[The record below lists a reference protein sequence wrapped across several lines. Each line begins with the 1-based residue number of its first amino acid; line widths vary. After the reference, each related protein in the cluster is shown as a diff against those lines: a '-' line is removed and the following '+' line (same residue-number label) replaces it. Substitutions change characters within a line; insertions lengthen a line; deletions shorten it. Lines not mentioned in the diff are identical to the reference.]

1 MDQLPPSPGHAFDL
15 DEVTALAK
23 RFIDGKL
30 FDEAIQLYEMALR
43 FDPKNMGIQLSLA
56 QAKRLRRHPRAGGPR
71 SLKETLR
78 EQMRRD
84 ALDAK
89 HFLGLAYLFF
99 DRADEERAREY
110 LEIAIAKD
118 LPNPAPHKLYG
129 KTLLKRREFARA
141 VLQLSQA
148 RRYNPF
154 DRQVAQMLGRAR
166 YELGDL
172 AGSLAAFIDGFLLV
186 GDHEREDAARLK
198 DRIQELKEELGWS
211 NERLAYVF
219 HQRQEELRVAFDRL
233 EWHRERFRE
242 ERAHAAA
249 AAEPPSEVRGSGRIE
264 LAARLRHLDAWSHL
278 RDEQIFQLTE
288 AVAEEEHEKGQ
299 LIFAEGTPGSD
310 LYVLEKGEI
319 TIQRATPYGTYPLG
333 LLKPGDLFGE
343 VNFLTRTERSGD
355 AMASQTCHLL
365 RLEAHK
371 LDDIIRRDPELGVQ
385 IYWSF
390 WHNLAFKLRC
400 TNEQLR
406 TFFNEGALPENLLR
420 LKQGRTTSGGRAT
433 AVDPETK
440 MRLFREQG
448 LSNHELIALA
458 TFSRERTYPGG
469 AVIFGEGDP
478 GREMYVVLEGRVR
491 ISKFIPGGG
500 EEALAILERG
510 DFFGEMA
517 LIDGQPRSAD
527 ARAHGGAVTVLAL
540 DEATIKEVLTV
551 DPEASL
557 EFLQLLCRLVA
568 KRLREIDEKV
578 IGWRI
583 MSGQS
588 EQASA

>member
-1 MDQLPPSPGHAFDL
+1 MEPTDKALDL
-15 DEVTALAK
+15 EEITALAK
-23 RFIDGKL
+23 RFVDGKL

-56 QAKRLRRHPRAGGPR
+56 QARRLRRHPRSGGPR
-71 SLKETLR
+71 SLKETIR
-78 EQMRRD
+78 EQLRRD

-89 HFLGLAYLFF
+89 HFLGLAHLFA
-99 DRADEERAREY
+99 DRGDEERAREY

-118 LPNPAPHKLYG
+118 LPNPSPHKLFG
-129 KTLLKRREFARA
+129 RALLKRREFARA

-154 DRQVAQMLGRAR
+154 DREVANLLGRAR

-172 AGSLAAFIDGFLLV
+172 AGALAAFTDAFLLV
-186 GDHEREDAARLK
+186 GDHEREDAAKLK
-198 DRIQELKEELGWS
+198 DRIQELKEELDWS

-242 ERAHAAA
+242 ERLQAAVPEPA
-249 AAEPPSEVRGSGRIE
+249 ADVRGSGRIE

-288 AVAEEEHEKGQ
+288 AVAEEEHDKGQ
-299 LIFAEGTPGSD
+299 QIFAEGTPGAD

-355 AMASQTCHLL
+355 AVASQPCQLL
-365 RLEAHK
+365 RLDAHR
-371 LDDIIRRDPELGVQ
+371 LDEVIRRDPELGVQ

-406 TFFNEGALPENLLR
+406 TFFNEDAIPENLLR
-420 LKQGRTTSGGRAT
+420 LKQQRTSGGRAA
-433 AVDPETK
+433 AVDSETK

-448 LSNHELIALA
+448 LSNHELMALA
-458 TFSRERTYPGG
+458 TFSKERTYPGG
-469 AVIFGEGDP
+469 AVIFAEGDP

-527 ARAHGGAVTVLAL
+527 ARAHGAPVTVLAL

-583 MSGQS
+583 MAGQS

>member
-1 MDQLPPSPGHAFDL
+1 MEQAPPDEPFDL
-15 DEVTALAK
+15 EEITALAK
-23 RFIDGKL
+23 RFIEGKL

-56 QAKRLRRHPRAGGPR
+56 QAKRLRRHPRAGSPR
-71 SLKETLR
+71 SLKETIK

-89 HFLGLAYLFF
+89 HFLGLAHLFA
-99 DRADEERAREY
+99 DRNDEERAREY
-110 LEIAIAKD
+110 LEVAIAKD
-118 LPNPAPHKLYG
+118 HPNPAPHKLYG
-129 KTLLKRREFARA
+129 RLLLKRREFARA

-154 DRQVAQMLGRAR
+154 DRAVAQLLGRAR

-172 AGSLAAFIDGFLLV
+172 SGALGAFIDAFLLV
-186 GDHEREDAARLK
+186 ADHEREEAARLK
-198 DRIQELKEELGWS
+198 DRIQEIKEDLGWS
-211 NERLAYVF
+211 NERLAYLF
-219 HQRQEELRVAFDRL
+219 HQRQEELRIAFDRL

-242 ERAHAAA
+242 EKAATT
-249 AAEPPSEVRGSGRIE
+249 PPETPGATKGSGRID
-264 LAARLRHLDAWSHL
+264 LAARLRQLDAWSHL
-278 RDEQIFQLTE
+278 SDEQIFQLTE
-288 AVAEEEHEKGQ
+288 CLAEEEHEKGQ
-299 LIFAEGTPGSD
+299 LIFAEGTPGAD

-319 TIQRATPYGTYPLG
+319 TIQRATPYGTFPLG

-343 VNFLTRTERSGD
+343 VNFLARTERSGD
-355 AMASQTCHLL
+355 AVASQACQLL

-371 LDDIIRRDPELGVQ
+371 LDEVIRRDPELGVQ

-406 TFFNEGALPENLLR
+406 TFFSEESLPEHVLR
-420 LKQGRTTSGGRAT
+420 FRAQKGAMGSRAP
-433 AVDPETK
+433 AVDSETK

-448 LSNHELIALA
+448 LSNNELLALA
-458 TFSRERTYPGG
+458 TFSREKSYPGG
-469 AVIFGEGDP
+469 ANIFAEGDP

-527 ARAHGGAVTVLAL
+527 ARAHGGPVTVLAL

-583 MSGQS
+583 MAGQTDAA
-588 EQASA
+588 AS

>member
-1 MDQLPPSPGHAFDL
+1 MEPTAADARLEL
-15 DEVTALAK
+15 EEITALAK
-23 RFIDGKL
+23 RFIDSRR

-43 FDPKNMGIQLSLA
+43 LDPRNMGIQLSLA
-56 QAKRLRRHPRAGGPR
+56 QAKRVRRHPRGGGPR
-71 SLKETLR
+71 SLRETIR
-78 EQMRRD
+78 EQLRRD

-89 HFLGLAYLFF
+89 HFLGLSYLFA
-99 DRADEERAREY
+99 DRGDEDRAREY

-129 KTLLKRREFARA
+129 RMLLKKREFARA

-154 DRQVAQMLGRAR
+154 DRGVAQLLARAR

-172 AGSLAAFIDGFLLV
+172 TGALSAFIDAFLLIA
-186 GDHEREDAARLK
+186 DHERDDANRIK
-198 DRIQELKEELGWS
+198 DRIQDIKEELSWA
-211 NERLAYVF
+211 NERLAYLF

-233 EWHRERFRE
+233 EWHRERYRE
-242 ERAHAAA
+242 EKARLAALEA
-249 AAEPPSEVRGSGRIE
+249 ATEAPRGSGRIE
-264 LAARLRHLDAWSHL
+264 LAARLRQLDAWSHL
-278 RDEQIFQLTE
+278 SDEQIFVLTE
-288 AVAEEEHEKGQ
+288 AVAEEEHEKGA
-299 LIFAEGTPGSD
+299 LVFSEGTPGAD

-319 TIQRATPYGTYPLG
+319 TIQRGTPYGTFPLG

-343 VNFLTRTERSGD
+343 VNFLARTERSGD
-355 AMASQTCHLL
+355 AVASQACHLL

-371 LDDIIRRDPELGVQ
+371 LDEIIRREPELGVQ
-385 IYWSF
+385 VYWSF

-406 TFFNEGALPENLLR
+406 TFFDDDSIPDHLLR
-420 LKQGRTTSGGRAT
+420 LQKGKAT
-433 AVDPETK
+433 AARGPVIDSETK

-448 LSNHELIALA
+448 LSNNELLALA
-458 TFSRERTYPGG
+458 TFSRERTYAGG

-478 GREMYVVLEGRVR
+478 GREMYVILDGRVR

-527 ARAHGGAVTVLAL
+527 ARAHGGPVTVLAL
-540 DEATIKEVLTV
+540 DEATLREVLTV
-551 DPEASL
+551 DPHASL

-583 MSGQS
+583 MAGQS
-588 EQASA
+588 DAATA

>member
-1 MDQLPPSPGHAFDL
+1 MDQLPDDERFDL
-15 DEVTALAK
+15 EGITALAK

-56 QAKRLRRHPRAGGPR
+56 QAKRLRRHPRAGSPR
-71 SLKETLR
+71 SLKETIR
-78 EQMRRD
+78 EQLRRD

-89 HFLGLAYLFF
+89 HFLGLAHLFA
-99 DRADEERAREY
+99 DRSDEDRAREY

-129 KTLLKRREFARA
+129 RLLLKKREFARA

-154 DRQVAQMLGRAR
+154 DRGVAQLLGRAR
-166 YELGDL
+166 YELADL
-172 AGSLAAFIDGFLLV
+172 SGALAAFIDAFLLIA
-186 GDHEREDAARLK
+186 DHEREEANRIK
-198 DRIQELKEELGWS
+198 DRIQEIKEELSWS
-211 NERLAYVF
+211 NERLAYLF

-242 ERAHAAA
+242 ERAQLAAIETTPEA
-249 AAEPPSEVRGSGRIE
+249 ARGSGRIE
-264 LAARLRHLDAWSHL
+264 LAARLRQLDAWGHL
-278 RDEQIFQLTE
+278 SDEQIFVLTE
-288 AVAEEEHEKGQ
+288 AVAEEEHDKGQ
-299 LIFAEGTPGSD
+299 LVFAEGTPGAD

-319 TIQRATPYGTYPLG
+319 TIQRGTPYGTFPLG
-333 LLKPGDLFGE
+333 LLKAGDLFGE

-355 AMASQTCHLL
+355 AVASQACQIL

-371 LDDIIRRDPELGVQ
+371 LDEVIRREPELGVQ

-406 TFFNEGALPENLLR
+406 TFFDDASLPESILRLQRQKTALPR
-420 LKQGRTTSGGRAT
+420 GPV
-433 AVDPETK
+433 VDPETK

-448 LSNHELIALA
+448 LSNNELLSLA

-469 AVIFGEGDP
+469 AVIFGEGDA

-491 ISKFIPGGG
+491 ISKYIPGGG

-527 ARAHGGAVTVLAL
+527 ARAHGGPVTVLAL
-540 DEATIKEVLTV
+540 DEATIREVLTV
-551 DPEASL
+551 DPHAAL

-583 MSGQS
+583 MVGQS
-588 EQASA
+588 DAATA

>member
-1 MDQLPPSPGHAFDL
+1 MDPAPKALDL
-15 DEVTALAK
+15 EEITALAK

-30 FDEAIQLYEMALR
+30 YDEAIQLFEMALR
-43 FDPKNMGIQLSLA
+43 FDPKNIGIQLSLA
-56 QAKRLRRHPRAGGPR
+56 QAKRMRRHPRAGGPR

-78 EQMRRD
+78 EQLRRD

-89 HFLGLAYLFF
+89 HFLGLAYLFA
-99 DRADEERAREY
+99 DRADEDRAREY

-118 LPNPAPHKLYG
+118 LPNPSPHKLFG
-129 KTLLKRREFARA
+129 RLLLKRREFARA
-141 VLQLSQA
+141 VLQLAQA

-154 DRQVAQMLGRAR
+154 DREVEQLLGRAR

-172 AGSLAAFIDGFLLV
+172 AGALAAFIDAFLLV
-186 GDHEREDAARLK
+186 GDQEREDAARLK
-198 DRIQELKEELGWS
+198 DRIQELKEELAWS

-242 ERAHAAA
+242 ERLQPISDARG
-249 AAEPPSEVRGSGRIE
+249 EVRGGGRIE
-264 LAARLRHLDAWSHL
+264 LAARLRQLDAWSHL

-299 LIFAEGTPGSD
+299 QIFAEGTPGAD

-355 AMASQTCHLL
+355 AVASQACQLL
-365 RLEAHK
+365 RLDALR
-371 LDDIIRRDPELGVQ
+371 LDEVIRRDPELGVQ

-406 TFFNEGALPENLLR
+406 TFFNEDSIPENLLR
-420 LKQGRTTSGGRAT
+420 LKQQRGSSGGRAA
-433 AVDPETK
+433 AVDSETK

-448 LSNHELIALA
+448 LSNQELMALA

-469 AVIFGEGDP
+469 AVIFAEGDT
-478 GREMYVVLEGRVR
+478 GREMYVVLDGRVR

-527 ARAHGGAVTVLAL
+527 ARAHGGPVTVLAL

-583 MSGQS
+583 MAGQS

>member
-1 MDQLPPSPGHAFDL
+1 MDQLEPAFDL
-15 DEVTALAK
+15 EEVTALAK

-43 FDPKNMGIQLSLA
+43 HDPKNMGIQLSLA
-56 QAKRLRRHPRAGGPR
+56 QARRLRRHPRSGGPR
-71 SLKETLR
+71 SLKETIR
-78 EQMRRD
+78 EQLRRD

-110 LEIAIAKD
+110 LDVAIAKD

-129 KTLLKRREFARA
+129 RTLLKRREFARS

-148 RRYNPF
+148 KRYNPF
-154 DRQVAQMLGRAR
+154 DREVCTLLGRAR

-172 AGSLAAFIDGFLLV
+172 SGALACFIDAFLLV
-186 GDHEREDAARLK
+186 GDNEREDAAKLK
-198 DRIQELKEELGWS
+198 DRIQEVKEELSWS

-242 ERAHAAA
+242 ERALAQQGT
-249 AAEPPSEVRGSGRIE
+249 EPGGAGGRGGRID
-264 LAARLRHLDAWSHL
+264 LAARLRQLDAWAHL
-278 RDEQIFQLTE
+278 SDEQIFHLTD
-288 AVAEEEHEKGQ
+288 AVAEEEHEKGA
-299 LIFAEGTPGSD
+299 LIFAEGTPGAD

-319 TIQRATPYGTYPLG
+319 TIQRGTSYGTFPLG

-343 VNFLTRTERSGD
+343 VNFLARTERSGD
-355 AMASQTCHLL
+355 AVASHPCHLL
-365 RLEAHK
+365 RLSAGK
-371 LDDIIRRDPELGVQ
+371 LDEIIRRDPELGVQ

-406 TFFNEGALPENLLR
+406 TFFNEEAISENLLQMR
-420 LKQGRTTSGGRAT
+420 QQRSSAVRGP
-433 AVDPETK
+433 AVDVDTK
-440 MRLFREQG
+440 MRLLREQG
-448 LSNHELIALA
+448 LSNNELMALA
-458 TFSRERTYPGG
+458 TFSRERTYQGG
-469 AVIFGEGDP
+469 AVIFGEGDA

-527 ARAHGGAVTVLAL
+527 ARAHGGPVTVLAL

-551 DPEASL
+551 DPNASL
-557 EFLQLLCRLVA
+557 EFLQLLCRLIA

-583 MSGQS
+583 MAGASQ
-588 EQASA
+588 QASA

>member
-1 MDQLPPSPGHAFDL
+1 MDPTIRSDAKALDL
-15 DEVTALAK
+15 EEVTALAK
-23 RFIDGKL
+23 RFIDSKL
-30 FDEAIQLYEMALR
+30 YDEAIQLFEMALR

-56 QAKRLRRHPRAGGPR
+56 QAKRMRRHPRSGGPR
-71 SLKETLR
+71 SLKETIR
-78 EQMRRD
+78 EQLRRD

-89 HFLGLAYLFF
+89 HFLGLAHLFS
-99 DRADEERAREY
+99 DRADEDRAREY

-118 LPNPAPHKLYG
+118 LPNPAPHKLFG
-129 KTLLKRREFARA
+129 RTLLKKREFARA

-154 DRQVAQMLGRAR
+154 DREISQLLGRAR

-172 AGSLAAFIDGFLLV
+172 SGALAAFIDAFLLV
-186 GDHEREDAARLK
+186 GDHERDDAARLK
-198 DRIQELKEELGWS
+198 DRIQELKEELSWS

-242 ERAHAAA
+242 ERPKA
-249 AAEPPSEVRGSGRIE
+249 AAEPAAATHGSGRID
-264 LAARLRHLDAWSHL
+264 LAARLRQLDAWSHL
-278 RDEQIFQLTE
+278 RDEQIFELTE
-288 AVAEEEHEKGQ
+288 TVAEEEHEKGHQ
-299 LIFAEGTPGSD
+299 IFAEGTPGAD

-319 TIQRATPYGTYPLG
+319 TIQRSTPYGVFPLG

-355 AMASQTCHLL
+355 AVASQPCQLL
-365 RLEAHK
+365 RLEANR
-371 LDDIIRRDPELGVQ
+371 LDEVIRRDPELGVQ

-406 TFFNEGALPENLLR
+406 TFFNEDSLPENLLR
-420 LKQGRTTSGGRAT
+420 LKARGGSGGRAA
-433 AVDPETK
+433 AVDSEVK

-448 LSNHELIALA
+448 LSNHELLALA

-469 AVIFGEGDP
+469 AVIFAEGDP

-527 ARAHGGAVTVLAL
+527 ARAHGAPVTVLAL

-583 MSGQS
+583 MAGQS
-588 EQASA
+588 NAAATA

>member
-1 MDQLPPSPGHAFDL
+1 MEPPAADARL
-15 DEVTALAK
+15 ELEDITALAR
-23 RFIDGKL
+23 RFIDSKR

-43 FDPKNMGIQLSLA
+43 FEPRNMGIQLSLA
-56 QAKRLRRHPRAGGPR
+56 QAKRLRRHPRGGSPR
-71 SLKETLR
+71 SLKETIR
-78 EQMRRD
+78 EQLRRD

-89 HFLGLAYLFF
+89 HFLGLSYLFA
-99 DRADEERAREY
+99 DRGDEDRAREY

-129 KTLLKRREFARA
+129 RMLLKRRELARA

-154 DRQVAQMLGRAR
+154 DRGVAQLLARAR

-172 AGSLAAFIDGFLLV
+172 SGALAAFIDAFLLIA
-186 GDHEREDAARLK
+186 DHERDDANRIK
-198 DRIQELKEELGWS
+198 DRIQDIKEELSWS
-211 NERLAYVF
+211 NERLAYLF

-233 EWHRERFRE
+233 EWHRERYRE
-242 ERAHAAA
+242 EKARLAALEVA
-249 AAEPPSEVRGSGRIE
+249 SETPRGSGRIE
-264 LAARLRHLDAWSHL
+264 LAARLRQLDAWSHL
-278 RDEQIFQLTE
+278 SDEQIFLLTE
-288 AVAEEEHEKGQ
+288 AVAEEEHEKGATV
-299 LIFAEGTPGSD
+299 FSEGTPGTD

-319 TIQRATPYGTYPLG
+319 TIQRGTPYGTFPLG

-343 VNFLTRTERSGD
+343 VNFLARTERSGD
-355 AMASQTCHLL
+355 AVASQACHLL

-371 LDDIIRRDPELGVQ
+371 LDEIIRREPELGVQ
-385 IYWSF
+385 VYWSF

-406 TFFNEGALPENLLR
+406 TFFEDDSLPENLLR
-420 LKQGRTTSGGRAT
+420 LQKGKAT
-433 AVDPETK
+433 LARGPVVDSETK

-448 LSNHELIALA
+448 LSNNELLALA
-458 TFSRERTYPGG
+458 TFSRERTFPGG
-469 AVIFGEGDP
+469 AVIFAEGDP
-478 GREMYVVLEGRVR
+478 GREMFVVLDGRVR

-517 LIDGQPRSAD
+517 LIDGKPRSAD
-527 ARAHGGAVTVLAL
+527 ARAHGGPVTVLAL
-540 DEATIKEVLTV
+540 DEATLREVLTV
-551 DPEASL
+551 DPHASL

-583 MSGQS
+583 MAGQS
-588 EQASA
+588 DAATA

>member
-1 MDQLPPSPGHAFDL
+1 MDKASPEEPFDL
-15 DEVTALAK
+15 EEVTALAK
-23 RFIDGKL
+23 RFIDGRL

-43 FDPKNMGIQLSLA
+43 LDPKNMGVQLSLA
-56 QAKRLRRHPRAGGPR
+56 QARRLRRHPRAGSPR
-71 SLKETLR
+71 SLKETIK
-78 EQMRRD
+78 EQLRRD

-89 HFLGLAYLFF
+89 HFLGLAHLFA
-99 DRADEERAREY
+99 DRNDEERAREY
-110 LEIAIAKD
+110 LDVAIAKD

-129 KTLLKRREFARA
+129 RLLLKKREFARA
-141 VLQLSQA
+141 VLQFSQA

-154 DRQVAQMLGRAR
+154 DRHVAQFLGRAR

-172 AGSLAAFIDGFLLV
+172 AGALSAFIDAYLLV
-186 GDHEREDAARLK
+186 ADHEREEAAKLK
-198 DRIQELKEELGWS
+198 DRIQEIKEELSWG
-211 NERLAYVF
+211 NERLSYVF
-219 HQRQEELRVAFDRL
+219 HQRQEELRIAFDRL

-242 ERAHAAA
+242 ERAAAATPEAAA
-249 AAEPPSEVRGSGRIE
+249 AAGRGGGRIE
-264 LAARLRHLDAWSHL
+264 LAARLRQLDAWGHL
-278 RDEQIFQLTE
+278 SDEQIFQLTE
-288 AVAEEEHEKGQ
+288 CLAEEEHDKGQ
-299 LIFAEGTPGSD
+299 LIFAEGTPGAD

-319 TIQRATPYGTYPLG
+319 TIQRATAYGTFPLG

-343 VNFLTRTERSGD
+343 VNFLARTERSGD
-355 AMASQTCHLL
+355 AVASQACQLL

-371 LDDIIRRDPELGVQ
+371 LDELIRRDPELGVQ

-406 TFFNEGALPENLLR
+406 TFFHDDTLPEGLLR
-420 LKQGRTTSGGRAT
+420 FQQQKVAGARAP
-433 AVDPETK
+433 AVDSEVK

-448 LSNHELIALA
+448 LSNHELMALA
-458 TFSRERTYPGG
+458 TFSRERSFAGG
-469 AVIFGEGDP
+469 GIIFSEGDP
-478 GREMYVVLEGRVR
+478 GREMFVVLEGRVR

-527 ARAHGGAVTVLAL
+527 ARAHGGPVTVLAL

-583 MSGQS
+583 MAGQS
-588 EQASA
+588 DAAAS

>member
-1 MDQLPPSPGHAFDL
+1 MDHPPKVFDL
-15 DEVTALAK
+15 EEITALAK

-30 FDEAIQLYEMALR
+30 YDEAIQLFEMALR

-56 QAKRLRRHPRAGGPR
+56 QAKRLRRHPRSGGPR
-71 SLKETLR
+71 SLKETIR
-78 EQMRRD
+78 EQLRRD

-89 HFLGLAYLFF
+89 HFLGLAYLFA
-99 DRADEERAREY
+99 DRGDEERAKEY
-110 LEIAIAKD
+110 LEVAIGKD
-118 LPNPAPHKLYG
+118 LPNPAPHKLFG
-129 KTLLKRREFARA
+129 RTLLKRREFARA

-148 RRYNPF
+148 KRYNPF
-154 DRQVAQMLGRAR
+154 DREVCSLLARAR

-172 AGSLAAFIDGFLLV
+172 AGSLGSFIDAFLLV
-186 GDHEREDAARLK
+186 GDHEREEAARLK
-198 DRIQELKEELGWS
+198 DRIQDLKEELVWS
-211 NERLAYVF
+211 NERLAYLF

-242 ERAHAAA
+242 ERTLAQPP
-249 AAEPPSEVRGSGRIE
+249 AEQQAGKGGGRID
-264 LAARLRHLDAWSHL
+264 LAARLRQLDAWAHL
-278 RDEQIFQLTE
+278 SDEQIFQLTE
-288 AVAEEEHEKGQ
+288 AVAEEEHEKGT
-299 LIFAEGTPGSD
+299 LIFAEGTPGAD

-319 TIQRATPYGTYPLG
+319 TIQRNTSYGTFPLG

-343 VNFLTRTERSGD
+343 VNFLARTERSGD
-355 AMASQTCHLL
+355 AMASQACHIL
-365 RLEAHK
+365 RLSSGK
-371 LDDIIRRDPELGVQ
+371 LDEIIRRDPELGVQ

-406 TFFNEGALPENLLR
+406 TFFEHDGMPENLLQLGPQR
-420 LKQGRTTSGGRAT
+420 GSAGRGPAIDT
-433 AVDPETK
+433 ETK
-440 MRLFREQG
+440 MNLFREQG
-448 LSNHELIALA
+448 LSNKELMALA
-458 TFSRERTYPGG
+458 TFSRERTYGGG
-469 AVIFGEGDP
+469 AVIFAEGDP
-478 GREMYVVLEGRVR
+478 GREMFVVLQGRVR

-527 ARAHGGAVTVLAL
+527 ARAHGAPVTVLAL

-551 DPEASL
+551 DPHASL

-583 MSGQS
+583 MAGASQ
-588 EQASA
+588 QASA

>member
-1 MDQLPPSPGHAFDL
+1 MQQVSPDEPVDL
-15 DEVTALAK
+15 EEITVLAK

-56 QAKRLRRHPRAGGPR
+56 QAKRLRRHPRAGSPR
-71 SLKETLR
+71 SLKETIK
-78 EQMRRD
+78 EQLRRD

-89 HFLGLAYLFF
+89 HFLGLAHLFA
-99 DRADEERAREY
+99 DRNDEERAREY
-110 LEIAIAKD
+110 LEVAIAKD

-129 KTLLKRREFARA
+129 RLLLKRREFARA

-154 DRQVAQMLGRAR
+154 DRHVAQFLGRAR

-172 AGSLAAFIDGFLLV
+172 AGALGAFIDAYLLV
-186 GDHEREDAARLK
+186 ADHEREEAAKLK
-198 DRIQELKEELGWS
+198 DRIQEIKEELSWS
-211 NERLAYVF
+211 NERLAYLF
-219 HQRQEELRVAFDRL
+219 HQRQEELRIAFDRL

-242 ERAHAAA
+242 ERAAATA
-249 AAEPPSEVRGSGRIE
+249 PEATPGGKGSGRIE
-264 LAARLRHLDAWSHL
+264 LAARLRQLDAWGHL
-278 RDEQIFQLTE
+278 SDEQIFQLTE
-288 AVAEEEHEKGQ
+288 CLAEEEHEKGQ
-299 LIFAEGTPGSD
+299 LIFAEGTPGAD

-319 TIQRATPYGTYPLG
+319 TIQRKTTYGTFPLG

-343 VNFLTRTERSGD
+343 VNFLARTERSGD
-355 AMASQTCHLL
+355 AVASQACQLL

-371 LDDIIRRDPELGVQ
+371 LDEIIRRDPELGVQ

-406 TFFNEGALPENLLR
+406 TFFNEDTMPEHLLKFKQQKAL
-420 LKQGRTTSGGRAT
+420 GSRAP
-433 AVDPETK
+433 AVDSETK

-448 LSNHELIALA
+448 LSNNELMALA
-458 TFSRERTYPGG
+458 TFSRERSYPGG
-469 AVIFGEGDP
+469 GVIFSEGDA
-478 GREMYVVLEGRVR
+478 GREMFVVLEGRVR

-527 ARAHGGAVTVLAL
+527 ARAHTGPVTVLAL

-583 MSGQS
+583 MAGVGD
-588 EQASA
+588 QAAS